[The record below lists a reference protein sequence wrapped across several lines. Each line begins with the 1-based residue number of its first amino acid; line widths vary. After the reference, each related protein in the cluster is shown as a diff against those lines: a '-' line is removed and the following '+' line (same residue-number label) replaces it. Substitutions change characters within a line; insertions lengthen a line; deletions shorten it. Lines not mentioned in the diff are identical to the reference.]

1 MKPFY
6 AMMTGV
12 LLPVAVFAAASTP
25 LDLVPANQ
33 RGLSKGE
40 TQTEVCEPAAPK
52 DAEITPVLG
61 KSDKAAYARA
71 LREARAGKKPNL
83 SGLRDRA
90 LVPTVQAEYLL
101 GPAKVSYADMVNWL
115 EDNLDHPQTMK
126 VYEAALIKRPVAHSV
141 CKTTKV
147 KRTLTAKQ
155 KKKGLKPYIAKRT
168 CHTEGSTAAMPPKP
182 MVLVRKEQA
191 RLAAERARE
200 SKYDLLS
207 PELASAR
214 KKLAGEVWR
223 LRSRKQFEAA
233 REVLLRNG
241 SRQILG
247 DTEWQ
252 AELVKLADA
261 HESNRE
267 WRTAL
272 KAAEPATKVDGPE
285 RDTALWLAGMAEYR
299 LGNKRAAMNHWRE
312 LVKSEPARGKH
323 LAQAG
328 FWGARAA
335 RALGERSIAT
345 ELLTAAAED
354 STNFYGILA
363 AEKLGKK
370 LTLDWQRPPV
380 FARDWAALLKIDD
393 LRAGF
398 ALAELGETGLAQN
411 VFRYHYD
418 KIPYQAETTL
428 AAVALKLHLPA
439 VALQAGKR
447 LLEQGKVL
455 PAALY
460 PEPTEWKPRGAAFT
474 GDRIDRALMLGI
486 MRQESAF
493 HPSIGSRVGAQGLMQ
508 LMPATARYTAKMAGR
523 PLPAKSDLHDP
534 ATNLTLAQD
543 YLAYLNGEM
552 GGNLI
557 QMVAAYNGGMGS
569 VRKWLRRTPELQD
582 DPALFVEYI
591 AFDETRDYVKKVM
604 ANVWI
609 YESRMRKN
617 SQSLHVLAAN
627 QWPSCL
633 PSDSSMMARR
643 DADIEPAAGE
653 KESAV
658 GRNVKQV
665 LGDVTRDKRKDK
677 KVWAGDAL

>member
-1 MKPFY
+1 MIGI
-6 AMMTGV
+6 MRILMLL
-12 LLPVAVFAAASTP
+12 LLPVAVFAAATTE
-25 LDLVPANQ
+25 LDLKPFNQ
-33 RGLSKGE
+33 RNLSKGE
-40 TQTEVCEPAAPK
+40 TQTEVCEPVAPK

-61 KSDKAAYARA
+61 KSDKAIYAKA
-71 LREARAGKKPNL
+71 LRDARAGRKP
-83 SGLRDRA
+83 GFAGVRDTA
-90 LVPTVQAEYLL
+90 LKPTVEAEYLL

-115 EDNLDHPQTMK
+115 EDNLDHPQTMRI
-126 VYEAALIKRPVAHSV
+126 YEAALIKRPVAHSV

-147 KRTLTAKQ
+147 KRKLTAKQ
-155 KKKGLKPYIAKRT
+155 KKKGMKPYLSKRS
-168 CHTEGSTAAMPPKP
+168 CHTEGSTASMPPKP

-191 RLAAERARE
+191 RMAAERARE

-233 REVLLRNG
+233 RTVLLRSG

-247 DTEWQ
+247 DADWQ
-252 AELVKLADA
+252 GELVKLADA
-261 HESNRE
+261 AEGQRD
-267 WRTAL
+267 WRDAL
-272 KAAEPATKVDGPE
+272 KSAAPAASVDGPD

-299 LGNKRAAMNHWRE
+299 LGDKRAAMNHWRE

-335 RALGERSIAT
+335 RALGERAIAT

-380 FARDWAALLKIDD
+380 FARDWAALLKIDE

-411 VFRYHYD
+411 VFRYYDD
-418 KIPYQAETTL
+418 KIPYQAESTL

-439 VALQAGKR
+439 VALQAGR
-447 LLEQGKVL
+447 RMLEQGKVL

-508 LMPATARYTAKMAGR
+508 LMPATARYTARMAGR
-523 PLPAKSDLHDP
+523 PFPAKADLHDP

-552 GGNLI
+552 DGNLI

-569 VRKWLRRTPELQD
+569 VRKWLKRTPELQD
-582 DPALFVEYI
+582 DPALFVENI

-609 YESRMRKN
+609 YESRGGRN
-617 SQSLHVLAAN
+617 SGSLHVLAAN

-633 PSDSSMMARR
+633 PTNSSMMARGV
-643 DADIEPAAGE
+643 ADVEPAAGPE
-653 KESAV
+653 TPMS
-658 GRNVKQV
+658 RNVKQV
-665 LGDVTRDKRKDK
+665 LDDVVRKKKSDKAWTGDT
-677 KVWAGDAL
+677 L